1 MLPKIITLVRHGLSE
16 GNVMVKLVRKGRES
30 EVPKALREQRPDQWR
45 LTQKGVI
52 QAEAAGKWLEK
63 NLKGPVGRCVVS
75 NFVRARE
82 TASHLMPPETVWY
95 ESPYLRERSWG
106 DVERLAPS
114 ERLAAEALV
123 DADPFHGRFPGGES
137 IADICISRADRTL
150 DTLAREC
157 AEMNNV
163 LLVLHGESMWA
174 FWMRL
179 TKMRPEEF
187 ERLHHSKHPFD
198 HIHNC
203 QILQF
208 TRVNPVTGEEMG
220 KIGWM
225 RSVCPTDLTLSRNHW
240 VPVIRHYPTG
250 AELRA
255 EVERQPRLL
264 PDA

>member
-1 MLPKIITLVRHGLSE
+1 
-16 GNVMVKLVRKGRES
+16 MVKMIRAGREA
-30 EVPKALREQRPDQWR
+30 EIPQALRDQRPDQWR
-45 LTQKGVI
+45 LTPKGVE
-52 QAEAAGKWLEK
+52 QAKAAGAWLKE
-63 NLKGPVGRCVVS
+63 NLTQPIGRCVVS

-82 TASHLMPPETVWY
+82 TASYLMPPETVWY

-106 DVERLAPS
+106 DTERLSA
-114 ERLAAEALV
+114 EDRKAAEARV
-123 DADPFHGRFPGGES
+123 DADPFHQPYPGGES
-137 IADICISRADRTL
+137 IADICITRADRSL

-157 AEMNNV
+157 GHMENV

-179 TKMRPEEF
+179 TKMRVEEF
-187 ERLHHSKHPFD
+187 ERLHHSPHPFD

-203 QILQF
+203 QVVQF
-208 TRVNPVTGEEMG
+208 TRVNPATGEVLP

-225 RSVCPTDLTLSRNHW
+225 RSVCPSNLTLSRNEW
-240 VPVIRHYPTG
+240 VPVVRHYPTG